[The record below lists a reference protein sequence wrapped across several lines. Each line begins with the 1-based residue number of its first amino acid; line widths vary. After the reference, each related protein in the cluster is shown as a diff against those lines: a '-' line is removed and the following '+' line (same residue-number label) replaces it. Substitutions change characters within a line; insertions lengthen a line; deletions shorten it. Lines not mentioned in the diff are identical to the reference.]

1 MINKLVDLIKETVTT
16 IPEDVENALRESYD
30 SEADEAARFQLKNI
44 LDNIEVAK
52 EEGIPLCQ
60 DTGLPIFYVR
70 FSGAND
76 FKIKNQ
82 IEQNIR
88 KAVKIATDESFLRP
102 NVVDPVTR
110 ENKGNLGDKVPIV
123 HYEFVDGLKN
133 KTEIIFLPKGSG
145 SENMSRLAMLKP
157 SDGIEGIENFVIET
171 VKEAGGKPC
180 PPTILG
186 IGIGGSFHSVPQLA
200 KNALLRPINVRNPD
214 PGIAKLEDELKE
226 KVNELDIGPM
236 GLGGKTT
243 TLGVN
248 IEAADTHTAM
258 LPAAVNIQCWAA
270 RRGRLV
276 VEV

>member
-16 IPEDVENALRESYD
+16 IPEDVENALRRSYES
-30 SEADEAARFQLKNI
+30 ETNEIARFQLKNI
-44 LDNIEVAK
+44 LDNIEVARK
-52 EEGIPLCQ
+52 EKIPLCQ

-70 FSGAND
+70 FSDIDD
-76 FKIKNQ
+76 FKING

-88 KAVKIATDESFLRP
+88 EAVKIATDESFLRP
-102 NVVDPVTR
+102 NVVDPVKR
-110 ENKGNLGDKVPIV
+110 ENNGNLGKGVPII

-145 SENMSRLAMLKP
+145 SENMSKLAMLKP
-157 SDGIEGIENFVIET
+157 SDGIEGIKKFVIET
-171 VKEAGGKPC
+171 VKDAGGKPC

-186 IGIGGSFHSVPQLA
+186 VGIGGSFDSAPQLA

-214 PGIAKLEDELKE
+214 PGIAELEEELKE
-226 KVNELDIGPM
+226 TVNELNIGPM
-236 GLGGKTT
+236 GLGGRTT

-276 VEV
+276 IDL